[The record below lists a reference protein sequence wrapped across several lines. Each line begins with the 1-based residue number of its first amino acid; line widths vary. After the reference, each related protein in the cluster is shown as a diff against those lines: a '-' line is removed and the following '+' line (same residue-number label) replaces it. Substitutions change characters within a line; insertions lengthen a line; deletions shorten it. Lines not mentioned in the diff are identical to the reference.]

1 MAKKTEK
8 QALSEG
14 RQKRRIERQRRLIAE
29 AAARVFA
36 TKGYASAT
44 TKEIAEEADIGE
56 STLYNYF
63 DSKRDILFA
72 IADETETPMLPAL
85 LGLKTIEP
93 GDREG
98 LIGVFEKALQISKQQ
113 VPFTRTLASEAWL
126 DDGILEGVVFKE
138 MKQIHRV
145 LEAYIAEQIAAGVC
159 TPVDPAMS
167 AWLVISMFGG
177 LALANA
183 RGIGSLDSAQ
193 LRRAVAETGIK
204 LILDGLRI
212 RKN

>member
-1 MAKKTEK
+1 MDKKTEK

-44 TKEIAEEADIGE
+44 TKEVAEEADIGE

-72 IADETETPMLPAL
+72 IADETAPPMLPAL

-93 GDREG
+93 GDREA
-98 LIGVFEKALQISKQQ
+98 LIGVFEKALRISKEQ

-126 DDGILEGVVFKE
+126 DDGILEGFVVKE
-138 MKQIHRV
+138 LKQAHRV
-145 LEAYIAEQIAAGVC
+145 LETYIAEQIAAGVC
-159 TPVDPAMS
+159 TPVDPALS

-177 LALANA
+177 LSLAIA
-183 RGIGSLDSAQ
+183 RGIGALDSVEQ
-193 LRRAVAETGIK
+193 RRAIAETGIK
-204 LILDGLRI
+204 LILDGLRV
-212 RKN
+212 RKD